1 MRTYLKVCI
10 VMKMLSLTI
19 LLHKALPMCMCS
31 FDICDQSSD
40 DRCSPLAFGVVNV
53 GLTDQITL
61 ISYVINYARQSDLS

>member
-19 LLHKALPMCMCS
+19 LLNKALPMYMCS
-31 FDICDQSSD
+31 LEICDQSSD
-40 DRCSPLAFGVVNV
+40 DRCSPLAFAVVNV

-61 ISYVINYARQSDLS
+61 ISYVIN